1 MYNYNCPDCNEA
13 KLQSDKNAR
22 KINEVIDQ
30 VNALI
35 QVNNE
40 TVDFIEEKAN
50 EVVGEIAEIK
60 VNENISDLKT
70 EIDEINSSLDNI
82 VTNFENVDMPLTELV
97 FKIGLNNLSP
107 NIDYKGENITIPSN
121 TIINGNNSTIHIKG
135 VISVGENVNIKNV
148 NFIFDGIINRDIHG
162 VCTSEDGFYIKVKDN
177 DNFYIE
183 NCVLDGGTIE
193 LNNVKNFKINKCLI
207 NGANCVVGTIQ
218 TFNNC
223 QYGIIEDNVIK
234 GGKTNGIGLRSSQKI
249 KVLNNNIH
257 NNGHSG
263 IYTPYCYD
271 IDIINNYVYDH
282 YNHDGI
288 DANFSADNM
297 LRNENFNCRIK
308 DNRCWNNKMTGI
320 YVVGS
325 GVEISGNELLYNGAN
340 GLRCSRWKQDDTTL
354 QNNLKIFDNKIANNN
369 NALNTGTFS
378 HNVLLDGIEK
388 SIIQNNFII
397 QDNPNTNVE
406 YNLYIVSNVSYIL
419 DNYTKNKMDNPN
431 EINVIGNNNIVR
443 NIGE

>member
-1 MYNYNCPDCNEA
+1 MYDYKCPDCNDV

-22 KINEVIDQ
+22 KINEVIEQ

-40 TVDFIEEKAN
+40 TVDFIEEKV
-50 EVVGEIAEIK
+50 EETIATK
-60 VNENISDLKT
+60 
-70 EIDEINSSLDNI
+70 
-82 VTNFENVDMPLTELV
+82 FENVDLPITDLV
-97 FKIGLNNLSP
+97 FKTGLNNLSP
-107 NIDYKGENITIPSN
+107 YIDYKGENITIPSN
-121 TIINGNNSTIHIKG
+121 TIIDGNNSTIHIKES
-135 VISVGENVNIKNV
+135 INVGGNVTIKNV
-148 NFIFDGIINRDIHG
+148 NFIFDGTISRDNHG

-183 NCVLDGGTIE
+183 NCNLDGGTIE
-193 LNNVKNFKINKCLI
+193 VDNVKNFKINKCFI
-207 NGANCVVGTIQ
+207 NGANCIVGAIQ

-223 QYGIIEDNVIK
+223 QYGIIKDNEIK
-234 GGKTNGIGLRSSQKI
+234 GAKTNGIGLHSSQKI
-249 KVLNNNIH
+249 KVINNNIH

-263 IYTPYCYD
+263 VYTPYCYD
-271 IDIINNYVYDH
+271 IDVINNYVYDH

-297 LRNENFNCRIK
+297 LRNEVFNCRIK
-308 DNRCWNNKMTGI
+308 DNQCWNNRITGI

-325 GVEISGNELLYNGAN
+325 GVEISGNVLQYNGGN
-340 GLRCSRWKQDDTTL
+340 GLRCSKWREDDTTL
-354 QNNLKIFDNKIANNN
+354 QKNLKIFDNKIANNN

-388 SIIQNNFII
+388 SVVQNNFIV

-406 YNLYIVSNVSYIL
+406 YNLYILSNESYIL
-419 DNYTKNKMDNPN
+419 DNYTKNKINNPN
-431 EINVIGNNNIVR
+431 ELQVIGDNNTIR